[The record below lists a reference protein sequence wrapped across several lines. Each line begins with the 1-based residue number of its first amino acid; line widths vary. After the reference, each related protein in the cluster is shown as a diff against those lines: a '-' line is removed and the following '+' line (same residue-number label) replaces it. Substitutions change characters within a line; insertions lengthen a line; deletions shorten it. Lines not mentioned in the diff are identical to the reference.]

1 MIPVASINGFASSS
15 FIACSDTS
23 KRIICLYFYFLS
35 RLTISLSFLILPY
48 TCYYTFKYQS
58 KKKPL
63 SPFHPTWLHHLY
75 IYIYESWLNLIL
87 NLSILLSSLLGNNLV
102 DAHELRYRFC
112 QRKAQAVVR
121 TVNEHMRK
129 KLYSPTT
136 PFFENEILYILLCIL
151 CANIQ
156 ISIYNWAKY

>member
-1 MIPVASINGFASSS
+1 MGF
-15 FIACSDTS
+15 S
-23 KRIICLYFYFLS
+23 KKPKKQTPPYNLPFLS
-35 RLTISLSFLILPY
+35 HSTLRLLLYLQVSVQEEATFTIPSNLIASLI
-48 TCYYTFKYQS
+48 
-58 KKKPL
+58 
-63 SPFHPTWLHHLY
+63 Y

-156 ISIYNWAKY
+156 ISIYN